1 MTSLTTPDSAEGSPR
16 PAAIIGLPRTVSQLL
31 EMIVNLFALLV
42 AELGQLRQN
51 IRALFGSDHQQL
63 NSIASCFLPSP
74 QQGKHLRPLIAQG
87 SAPSAAA
94 KPALILPTQGR
105 VAEIAE
111 LIHVSSLLHDDVIN
125 KAESCRGEP
134 SVPLELG
141 SQLSVLAGN
150 LLLTRSFLSLSR
162 PAKF

>member
-1 MTSLTTPDSAEGSPR
+1 
-16 PAAIIGLPRTVSQLL
+16 
-31 EMIVNLFALLV
+31 MIVNLFALLV

-51 IRALFGSDHQQL
+51 IRALVGSDHQQL

-87 SAPSAAA
+87 SAPSATA
-94 KPALILPTQGR
+94 KPALILPTEGR

-141 SQLSVLAGN
+141 SKLS
-150 LLLTRSFLSLSR
+150 
-162 PAKF
+162 